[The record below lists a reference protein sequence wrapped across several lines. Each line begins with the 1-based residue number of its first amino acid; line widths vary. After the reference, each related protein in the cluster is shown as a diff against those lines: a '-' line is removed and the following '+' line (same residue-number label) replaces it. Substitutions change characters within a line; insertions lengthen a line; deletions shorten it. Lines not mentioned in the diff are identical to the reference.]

1 MSARRPEAGPRS
13 GPLTPEGFAEQVP
26 VSRET
31 LDRLAAYLDL
41 LRRWQ
46 HTINLV
52 GSGTL
57 DDPWRRHILDS
68 AQLVRFMPDSAR
80 CLVDLGS
87 GAGLPGIVLAIL
99 GVPEVHLIE
108 SDRRKAAFLREAARA
123 TAAPATVHAV
133 RIEAAPPLAAD
144 VVAARA
150 LAPLPQLLPLAARFA
165 TPATRCLFLKGRR
178 AETELTEAAR
188 GWTMEVQRQPSL
200 SDAEGSVLIISGLQ
214 RVGSE

>member
-1 MSARRPEAGPRS
+1 MSARRPEAGS
-13 GPLTPEGFAEQVP
+13 QAGPLTPEGFAELVP

-46 HTINLV
+46 RTINLV
-52 GSGTL
+52 GAGTL

-68 AQLVRFMPDSAR
+68 AQLVRFLQER
-80 CLVDLGS
+80 TRRLIDLGS
-87 GAGLPGIVLAIL
+87 GAGLPGLVLAML

-123 TAAPATVHAV
+123 TAAPATVRAV
-133 RIEAAPPLAAD
+133 RIEAAPPLTAD
-144 VVAARA
+144 VVTARA
-150 LAPLPQLLPLAARFA
+150 LAPLKNLLPRAARFA
-165 TPATRCLFLKGRR
+165 TPATRCLFLKGRQV
-178 AETELTEAAR
+178 ETELTEAAR
-188 GWTMEVQRQPSL
+188 GWTMEVQRRPSL
-200 SDAEGSVLIISGLQ
+200 SDAEGCVLIISGFG

>member
-1 MSARRPEAGPRS
+1 MSAKRPEA
-13 GPLTPEGFAEQVP
+13 GPLTPEGFAGLVP

-31 LDRLAAYLDL
+31 LECLTAYLDL

-46 HTINLV
+46 RTINLV
-52 GSGTL
+52 GAGTL

-68 AQLVRFMPDSAR
+68 AQLARFLPEGAR
-80 CLVDLGS
+80 RLVDLGS
-87 GAGLPGIVLAIL
+87 GAGLPGLVLAIM
-99 GVPEVHLIE
+99 GVPDVHLIE

-123 TAAPATVHAV
+123 TGAAASVHAC
-133 RIEAAPPLAAD
+133 RIEAAPPLEAD
-144 VVAARA
+144 IITARA
-150 LAPLPQLLPLAARFA
+150 LAPLAQLLPLAARFA
-165 TPATRCLFLKGRR
+165 TPASRCLFLKGRQ

-200 SDAEGSVLIISGLQ
+200 SDAEGCVLIISGLQ

>member
-1 MSARRPEAGPRS
+1 MSARRPE
-13 GPLTPEGFAEQVP
+13 PLTPEGLAELVP

-46 HTINLV
+46 RTINLV
-52 GSGTL
+52 GAGTL

-68 AQLVRFMPDSAR
+68 AQLVQVLPDGAR
-80 CLVDLGS
+80 RLVDLGS
-87 GAGLPGIVLAIL
+87 GAGLPGLVLAIL

-123 TAAPATVHAV
+123 TGTPATVHAC
-133 RIEAAPPLAAD
+133 RIEAAPPLTAD
-144 VVAARA
+144 VVTARA

-165 TPATRCLFLKGRR
+165 TPVTRLLFLKGRQ

-200 SDAEGSVLIISGLQ
+200 SDAEGCVLTISGLQ

>member
-1 MSARRPEAGPRS
+1 MSARRPESLSPKQ
-13 GPLTPEGFAEQVP
+13 LAELVP

-31 LDRLAAYLDL
+31 LDRLTAYLDL

-46 HTINLV
+46 RTINLV
-52 GSGTL
+52 GAGTL

-68 AQLVRFMPDSAR
+68 AQLVRFLPDGAR
-80 CLVDLGS
+80 RLVDLGS
-87 GAGLPGIVLAIL
+87 GAGLPGLVLAIL

-108 SDRRKAAFLREAARA
+108 SDRRKATFLREAARVAA
-123 TAAPATVHAV
+123 TPVTAHAR

-144 VVAARA
+144 VVTARA
-150 LAPLPQLLPLAARFA
+150 LAPLPNLLPLAARFA
-165 TPATRCLFLKGRR
+165 TPTTRCLFLQGRQV
-178 AETELTEAAR
+178 ETELTEAAR

-200 SDAEGSVLIISGLQ
+200 SDAEGCVLIISGWQ